1 MPTSLRVK
9 TPRTQRLR
17 NPHGRRAA
25 VLGLLAVAAVAPS
38 ALAHVTLSPP
48 FVDRGVPAKVVFETP
63 NEREGRAT
71 TSLRLEAPAG
81 IELEPETAPAGW
93 RLELAAGVATWT
105 GGRIEGTD
113 VVEFPLSVTARTA
126 AGVQTFRAVQGYDD
140 GESVRWEAPLT
151 VLPAPAGE
159 APSQRLGRAFVAG
172 AVGLGVIG
180 ISMLVLW
187 RARRR
192 S

>member
-1 MPTSLRVK
+1 M
-9 TPRTQRLR
+9 
-17 NPHGRRAA
+17 A
-25 VLGLLAVAAVAPS
+25 APS
-38 ALAHVTLSPP
+38 APAHVTLSPP
-48 FVDRGVPAKVVFETP
+48 FVDRGIPATVVFETP

-113 VVEFPLSVTARTA
+113 VGEFPLSVTPAASSEARRSVTARTA
-126 AGVQTFRAVQGYDD
+126 PGVQTFRAVQGYDD
-140 GESVRWEAPLT
+140 GESVRWQAPLT